1 MTQWPNDPMTNA
13 PIIQF
18 LEALKNDI
26 IHSMQENEKYATGQ
40 SASKMNITD
49 EDDSASLQIP
59 AYLQALEY
67 GRGPTGVNAQSGSPP
82 MIDRIREWCQAKGIP
97 DKAVWAVKKTID
109 KKGYKGIHGLLTGPL
124 GDGNINLHLD
134 NAIAQI
140 SDSIAER
147 IVDAIG

>member
-1 MTQWPNDPMTNA
+1 MTNDQ
-13 PIIQF
+13 IIQF

-40 SASKMNITD
+40 SASKISITD

-82 MIDRIREWCQAKGIP
+82 MIDRIRAWCQAKGIP
-97 DKAVWAVKKTID
+97 DKAVWAIKKTID
-109 KKGYKGIHGLLTGPL
+109 KKGYKGIPGLLTGPL
-124 GDGNINLHLD
+124 SYENINLHL
-134 NAIAQI
+134 NQVIARI
-140 SDSIAER
+140 SDSIAQR